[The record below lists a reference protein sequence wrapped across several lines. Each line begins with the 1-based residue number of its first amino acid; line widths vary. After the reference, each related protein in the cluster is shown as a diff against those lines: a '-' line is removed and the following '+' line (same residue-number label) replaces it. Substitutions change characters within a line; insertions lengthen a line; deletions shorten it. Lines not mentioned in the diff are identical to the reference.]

1 MEGIVQEIDRT
12 KKIVLL
18 EEEFFVPYDYLILAP
33 ELYPA
38 PFPAFDEKGNQMKGT
53 GTLNSSKSFDLLAQ
67 MGTGGNSCCE
77 NGTSQPLSKNILLS
91 LFTSFLQAVSS
102 MDLLLVKVLVL
113 KNPRLF
119 LMFTH

>member
-1 MEGIVQEIDRT
+1 MT
-12 KKIVLL
+12 
-18 EEEFFVPYDYLILAP
+18 A
-33 ELYPA
+33 ELCPA
-38 PFPAFDEKGNQMKGT
+38 PLPAFDENGNQVKGT

-77 NGTSQPLSKNILLS
+77 NGTSQPLSKKILSS

-102 MDLLLVKVLVL
+102 MDLLLVKVLFL